1 MKHLKEEFDRLT
13 FKEVLMYC
21 ITIMV
26 LIAAFTLLFCG
37 LFIPPEGEIHNSV
50 LTAFGIVLLFAAAML
65 GVDMHYTNQ
74 TENFKKHILEVIQ
87 QLNKKEPAEEQTP

>member
-1 MKHLKEEFDRLT
+1 MKHLKEEFDKLT

-37 LFIPPEGEIHNSV
+37 MFIPPEGEIHNSV
-50 LTAFGIVLLFAAAML
+50 LTAFGMVLLFAGTLL
-65 GVDMHYTNQ
+65 GIDIRYANQ
-74 TENFKKHILEVIQ
+74 LESFKKQIVELMAQV
-87 QLNKKEPAEEQTP
+87 NKKEPDANPTP